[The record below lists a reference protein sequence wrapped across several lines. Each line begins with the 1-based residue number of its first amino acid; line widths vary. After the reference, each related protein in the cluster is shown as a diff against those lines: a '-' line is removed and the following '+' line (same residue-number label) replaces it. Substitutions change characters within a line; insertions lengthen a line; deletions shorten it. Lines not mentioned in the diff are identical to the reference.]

1 MICSKCRHE
10 IPDGSKFCEYCGSPV
25 VSEAPSAGQVA
36 EEPAVI
42 AEEPAFIAE
51 EPAVTEKA
59 PAVAQKVSDDP
70 PASADQST
78 AEPENVS
85 ESSVDAILAET
96 LTSHSATAVLDKN
109 SDIPQDT
116 ESGYSGPQ
124 SAERLER
131 TKSVKKLNLPA
142 SVAVCIAFGLLM
154 TVFSAASV
162 AISSVR
168 KTLVRGAVSEQ
179 IEELDIG
186 DIVIGDTDLAN
197 EIVDKRKLSD
207 DSTISDVVKI
217 TLEDYEKY
225 ILRGMF
231 EENSVTVADI
241 QNIDNVDLNGL
252 VGKIDGV
259 NSINDLDIDAI
270 VENLS
275 KLDKNELNA
284 IVNKYSKE
292 DFPELTF
299 EIDKRKVE
307 DLLNKSNSPA
317 KAYISDVV
325 KAYENYMLTGEDT
338 KPFSVAKLN
347 TLAQESVGYILEGMD
362 SSYVDEIN
370 KEMAQVVS
378 ENKAM
383 LNSCNPSSFFGVF
396 GSILPMSLSTVTV
409 FVSLGLAVV
418 FAAAAAL
425 ITKRIDAAGITL
437 GVSFIIAGGAAF
449 AVNALP
455 ANLAQF
461 TGLDY
466 RIVSKTAANIVKE
479 TFAGDF
485 TVMGI
490 RSLVVG
496 VVIIAAVVVTKVV
509 MRAVK
514 NKKG

>member
-1 MICSKCRHE
+1 MICSKCQHE

-25 VSEAPSAGQVA
+25 VTEAPAGQA
-36 EEPAVI
+36 

-51 EPAVTEKA
+51 EPAVTEQA
-59 PAVAQKVSDDP
+59 PSVVTREPLDNSP
-70 PASADQST
+70 TSADSNT
-78 AEPENVS
+78 AEPENAS
-85 ESSVDAILAET
+85 ENSVDAILAET
-96 LTSHSATAVLDKN
+96 FTSHSATAVLDKN
-109 SDIPQDT
+109 SQNPQNP

-124 SAERLER
+124 SAEKIER

-142 SVAVCIAFGLLM
+142 SVAVCVAFGLLM
-154 TVFSAASV
+154 TAFSAASV
-162 AISSVR
+162 AVSSVR

-186 DIVIGDTDLAN
+186 DIVIGDTDLAD

-241 QNIDNVDLNGL
+241 QNIDNVDLNSL

-259 NSINDLDIDAI
+259 NSINDLNIDVI

-338 KPFSVAKLN
+338 KPFTVSKLN
-347 TLAQESVGYILEGMD
+347 TFAQESVGYILEGMD

-370 KEMAQVVS
+370 KEMSQVVS

-383 LNSCNPSSFFGVF
+383 LNSYNPSSFFGVF

-418 FAAAAAL
+418 FAAVAAL

-479 TFAGDF
+479 TFVGDF

-496 VVIIAAVVVTKVV
+496 VVIIAGVVATKFV